1 MSKEVIKGTDTII
14 SCFITGLKIQANV
27 TWLDSTNEA
36 VSGPQFSSKEGFLE
50 NKQQIAQLKVA
61 GSEVYAD
68 KSYTCRVTKT
78 FEIND
83 ESETTIV
90 SQYKKFN
97 NIKLQIQYFNVH
109 TSHITLVASANEA
122 RDSMIRLDESI
133 TNRVKIIGPSE

>member
-78 FEIND
+78 FNIND
-83 ESETTIV
+83 ESESSDTVVDLYVYGEITDYMYY
-90 SQYKKFN
+90 SKFK
-97 NIKLQIQYFNVH
+97 IGYCITKRYHIHKDRHYIYSR
-109 TSHITLVASANEA
+109 TSL
-122 RDSMIRLDESI
+122 
-133 TNRVKIIGPSE
+133 